1 METKDIKA
9 LIKELRKQRDL
20 VLKSFRCE
28 TMTKEQIHYV
38 KEGMKIAFE
47 TCIETLKDEL

>member
-1 METKDIKA
+1 MEAKYIKVLIKA
-9 LIKELRKQRDL
+9 LRSQRDS
-20 VLKSFRCE
+20 VLKGFRCE
-28 TMTKEQIHYV
+28 TMTEEQIHYV

>member
-1 METKDIKA
+1 
-9 LIKELRKQRDL
+9 
-20 VLKSFRCE
+20 
-28 TMTKEQIHYV
+28 MTKEQIHYV